1 MPTFRQFL
9 RSFSGG
15 EIAPDNTGRVDD
27 VRYQTGLAR
36 CRNMIPRT
44 YGPMQRRPGFV
55 HAATAKSGNT
65 GVRLEAFKRSATE
78 AYLVEFGAL
87 TANSGYARFFVE
99 GEPVTFDPSAVEK
112 FRSSHGCLIWTSVS
126 APYTI
131 SIVATRGAVPCNASF
146 MSGSTFTNAPGGVPT
161 AHGMSNG
168 DAIGV
173 LINGGGTYPTTTPA
187 MNRALTYYVKNV
199 TANTFELAETPGGTS
214 LTISAV
220 GSGALGWA
228 PVVTDDD
235 TYQFSALSGAIAGF
249 PVSQDVTITRT
260 SPIVFNIK
268 NAEGVY
274 YTSPFA
280 VAEASPYTGTMKRH
294 YLAGELASSLG
305 IYYVAKTAGVLASGA
320 FNAGEWYAQD
330 GDNIYTIQS
339 PFGSDTLD
347 EFTFTQSNDVMS
359 LVHAD
364 VGLYELRHYGPT
376 RWVFAAATL
385 AAPLAAPDWD
395 TFSFVVTAGER
406 ITLSSATGGLVTNF
420 VTVATGGTPT
430 NVSHNLASG
439 DLVLLI
445 PGSPPYIGTLYVVD
459 LTSVTNPAYTFHLK
473 SLISGAYVGGTFSIL
488 PTVTP
493 VTAYTSVDN
502 TYVVTALTATGL
514 ESLPSE
520 ETVVANVLD
529 ARGASNELAWGA
541 VPGAARYR
549 VYRERDGLFGLV
561 AEVEGTTYVDDNTVD
576 PDFGFTPPRA
586 GASPSGA
593 ASVGY
598 FDQRRV
604 FAGLTGAPQRVLLT
618 RSGTESD
625 LSYHLPVQD
634 DDRID
639 FSIASRQAEQVRHIV
654 GLDHMLVFTT
664 ETEYRVTPVNS
675 DVLTP
680 TSVSVRP
687 QSYIGASPVRPLAVG
702 RTILFVQD
710 RGGHVFE
717 MGFSVNSDG
726 YQPSDVSARAAHLFD
741 SDPIVSAAL
750 MKSPFQVAW
759 FATTSGKL
767 LGLTYTP
774 EEQVAGWHWHDTD
787 GTVESL
793 AVMPEGVEDR
803 LYVCVLR
810 NGTRRIER
818 MDLLGA
824 QTVDTGVFADAA
836 VVYSGTPT
844 KTITGL
850 SHLNGQTV
858 QVLADGA
865 VLNSRTVSGGQLTLP
880 FFASRVV
887 VGLGYTSQAK
897 TLPPV
902 AQADGLAQGVTKNI
916 SRAWVDARSSGLFY
930 AGPEGNLVPANGQF
944 NAARGIEA
952 RDPELDGVTRVALKG
967 AWAAAAPLLIE
978 QRLPLP
984 LFIVSI
990 CMEVEVGG

>member
-1 MPTFRQFL
+1 MPAFRQFL

-15 EIAPDNTGRVDD
+15 EIAPDNIGRVDD
-27 VRYQTGLAR
+27 ARYQTGLAR

-44 YGPMQRRPGFV
+44 YGPVQRRPGFV
-55 HAATAKSGNT
+55 HVATAKSGNT
-65 GVRLEAFKRSATE
+65 GVRLETFKRSTDE

-87 TANSGYARFFVE
+87 TASTGYARFYVD
-99 GEPVTFDPSAVEK
+99 GAPVTFSPSAVEK
-112 FRSSHGCLIWTSVS
+112 FRISHGCLIWTSVS
-126 APYTI
+126 APYTVFVEA
-131 SIVATRGAVPCNASF
+131 SRGTVPCNALY
-146 MSGSTFTNAPGGVPT
+146 MSGSTFTNVVGGSPT
-161 AHGMSNG
+161 THGLANG

-173 LINGGGTYPTTTPA
+173 HISGGGTYPTTTPA
-187 MNRALTYYVKNV
+187 MDDAATYYVKNV

-220 GSGALGWA
+220 GSGAIGWA

-235 TYQFSALSGAIAGF
+235 TYQFSALSSATAGF
-249 PVSQDVTITRT
+249 PVSQDVTVTRT

-268 NAEGVY
+268 NASGTY
-274 YTSPFA
+274 YTLPFA
-280 VAEASPYTGTMKRH
+280 ISNTSPVTGTMKRH
-294 YLAGELASSLG
+294 YLAGELTENSG
-305 IYYVAKTAGVLASGA
+305 TYYVAKTAGVLATTFNPSG
-320 FNAGEWYAQD
+320 WYAQD
-330 GDNIYTIQS
+330 VDNVYTIQS

-359 LVHAD
+359 LAHVS
-364 VGLYELRHYGPT
+364 VGLYELKHYALT
-376 RWVFAAATL
+376 QWTFAASSL
-385 AAPLAAPDWD
+385 AASLPAPEWY
-395 TFSFVVTAGER
+395 TAG
-406 ITLSSATGGLVTNF
+406 F
-420 VTVATGGTPT
+420 VTTVGEAIPLDSAAGTPT
-430 NVSHNLASG
+430 LYTTQATAGTPTHISHTLATG
-439 DLVLLI
+439 DLVYLD
-445 PGSPPYIGTLYVVD
+445 GKGAMASGTYVVD
-459 LTSVTNPAYTFHLK
+459 LTTTSNAWSFYLRYLT
-473 SLISGAYVGGTFSIL
+473 SGLYVGASFST
-488 PTVTP
+488 PTPRPTIQP
-493 VTAYTSVDN
+493 ITAYTQTAH
-502 TYVVTALTATGL
+502 TYVVTAVTSSGL
-514 ESLPSE
+514 EGAASAE
-520 ETVVANVLD
+520 QTITNVLD
-529 ARGASNELAWGA
+529 ARGASNLIAWA
-541 VPGAARYR
+541 SVPGAARYR
-549 VYRERDGLFGLV
+549 VYRERDGLFGLL
-561 AEVEGTTYVDDNTVD
+561 AEVEDTQFTDDGSLD
-576 PDFGFTPPRA
+576 PDFGITPPRVD
-586 GASPSGA
+586 ASPTGA
-593 ASVGY
+593 AAVGY

-604 FAGLTGAPQRVLLT
+604 FAGLAGAPQRILLT

-625 LSYHLPVQD
+625 LSYHIPVQD

-639 FSIASRQAEQVRHIV
+639 FAIASRQAEQVRHIV
-654 GLDHMLVFTT
+654 GLDHMLVFTA
-664 ETEYRVTPVNS
+664 ETEYRISPVNS

-687 QSYIGASPVRPLAVG
+687 QSYIGASPVRPLVVG

-710 RGGHVFE
+710 RGSHVFE
-717 MGFSVNSDG
+717 MGFALNSDG
-726 YQPSDVSARAAHLFD
+726 YLPSNVSARAAHLFD

-759 FATTSGKL
+759 FATSSGKL

-774 EEQVAGWHWHDTD
+774 EEQVAGWHWHDTN
-787 GTVESL
+787 GTVESI

-818 MDLLGA
+818 MHLLGA

-836 VVYSGTPT
+836 VVYSGAPT
-844 KTITGL
+844 KTVTGL